1 MLCVYV
7 LVNDG
12 DLWEDMV
19 IILSEEDAIKE
30 SIKHPNGRVE
40 IFCKINLNNNKNFVP
55 TYNYYKNGQFIH
67 APL

>member
-30 SIKHPNGRVE
+30 SIQHPNCRVE
-40 IFCKINLNNNKNFVP
+40 VFCRMFNNHNKFTP
-55 TYNYYKNGQFIH
+55 TYNYYKNGEYIQ
-67 APL
+67 AP

>member
-30 SIKHPNGRVE
+30 SIQHPNCRVE
-40 IFCKINLNNNKNFVP
+40 VFCRMNLTNNNKFIP
-55 TYNYYKNGQFIH
+55 TYSYYKNGEYIQ
-67 APL
+67 AP

>member
-30 SIKHPNGRVE
+30 SIQHPNWRVE
-40 IFCKINLNNNKNFVP
+40 VFCRMNGINKTKFIP
-55 TYNYYKNGQFIH
+55 TYNYYKNGEYIQ
-67 APL
+67 AP